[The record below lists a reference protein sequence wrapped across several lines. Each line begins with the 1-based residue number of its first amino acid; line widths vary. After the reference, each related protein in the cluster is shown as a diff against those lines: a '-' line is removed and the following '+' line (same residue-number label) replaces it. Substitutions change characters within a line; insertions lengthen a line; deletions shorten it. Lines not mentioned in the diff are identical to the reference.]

1 MDQALKD
8 FINKRID
15 SNYDRLRQDKE
26 WNTTNEEYK
35 QCYDKLYHN
44 LQGEQKE
51 QLDNIIDL
59 KNNLIDYES
68 IFSYKIGANDML
80 KLFKL

>member
-1 MDQALKD
+1 MDQALND

-26 WNTTNEEYK
+26 WSTTNEEYK
-35 QCYDKLYHN
+35 KFYNELYHK
-44 LQGEQKE
+44 LPVEQKE

-68 IFSYKIGANDML
+68 VFAYRIGINDML